1 MKVRKQFVALLLLTG
16 VGAAL
21 VAWRLPFDE
30 LQQGSAHLAG
40 AAPSTAGKLPSI
52 KLGIAALPPRPEIGE
67 ARGDPFAPRQWAPE
81 TPAASAQPPAP
92 PPMPYRYAGKVLVD
106 GVEQVL
112 LARGD
117 VVVAVRAGETLE
129 GGYRVES
136 IDAEWISLQYLP
148 LRMRQRIPVTSML
161 DTDVR
166 R

>member
-1 MKVRKQFVALLLLTG
+1 VALLLLAG
-16 VGAAL
+16 AGAAL
-21 VAWRLPFDE
+21 VAWRSPFDDV
-30 LQQGSAHLAG
+30 QQGGAQLAG
-40 AAPSTAGKLPSI
+40 AAPSNAGESSVTKP
-52 KLGIAALPPRPEIGE
+52 GIAAMPPRPEIGE

-81 TPAASAQPPAP
+81 TPAVSAPPAPPAP

-106 GVEQVL
+106 GAEQVL